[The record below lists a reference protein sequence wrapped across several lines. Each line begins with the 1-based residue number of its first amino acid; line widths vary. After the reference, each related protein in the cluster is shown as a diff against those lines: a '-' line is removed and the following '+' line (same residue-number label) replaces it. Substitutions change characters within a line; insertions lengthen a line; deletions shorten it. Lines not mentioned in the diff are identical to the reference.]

1 MKRAFLARQR
11 GVAVVTALLLTTLAV
26 SIVAS
31 LFWQQ
36 QVQVRSMENQRLHF
50 QTRWILRGGLDLVR
64 LILRQDAQDTAG
76 VTRADG
82 LWATPLAETRLDQF
96 VERDRIEGESFD
108 ASISGQTYDAQ
119 SRYNLANLAI
129 EGGAGGINRAQLA
142 IFTRLLQNLQ
152 LNPALARVV
161 ATQVA
166 RSEGAGLMAQQG
178 APNPNVEPVPA
189 GSGQPMKM
197 LRAEDL
203 LSVAGFDQKAIEKLR
218 DFVVVLPQAQTLVN
232 VNTAPAELLGA
243 LGPGMSLQDGQA
255 LVNARKRTAYVNKQA
270 FEAQLA
276 SLGKSLERDVEVVGT
291 GSDYFL
297 VLSRVKLDRA
307 ELMSWSLVRRS
318 TTNTQVVWIR
328 EI

>member
-129 EGGAGGINRAQLA
+129 EGGAGGINRGQLA

-178 APNPNVEPVPA
+178 APNPNVEPVSA

-197 LRAEDL
+197 LRVEDL

-218 DFVVVLPQAQTLVN
+218 DFVVVLPTQTTIN

-243 LGPGMSLQDGQA
+243 LGRDMSLQDGQA

>member
-1 MKRAFLARQR
+1 MKRRLLVRQR

-64 LILRQDAQDTAG
+64 LILRQDLQDSRG
-76 VTRADG
+76 ITRADG
-82 LWATPLAETRLDQF
+82 IWATPLAETRLDQF
-96 VERDRIEGESFD
+96 VERERVEGESFD

-119 SRYNLANLAI
+119 SRYNLANLASI
-129 EGGAGGINRAQLA
+129 QGNGGIDSKHLLVFQ
-142 IFTRLLQNLQ
+142 RLLQNLQ
-152 LNPALARVV
+152 LNPALAKAV

-166 RSEGAGLMAQQG
+166 RSQGAGLMPG
-178 APNPNVEPVPA
+178 APPQPDVEAVQP

-218 DFVVVLPQAQTLVN
+218 DFVVVLPERTAVN
-232 VNTAPAELLGA
+232 VNTASAELLAA
-243 LGPGMSLQDGQA
+243 LVGGMSLTEGQT
-255 LVNARKRTAYVNKQA
+255 LVVARKRTPWNAGEFKAYLQA
-270 FEAQLA
+270 M
-276 SLGKSLERDVEVVGT
+276 GKTPILKDGEYDGISY
-291 GSDYFL
+291 YFL
-297 VLSRVKLDRA
+297 VLSRVRLDRA
-307 ELMSWSLVRRS
+307 ELMSWSLIHRQQTS
-318 TTNTQVVWIR
+318 TRVVWIR

>member
-1 MKRAFLARQR
+1 MKSAFPGRQR

-64 LILRQDAQDTAG
+64 LVLRQDLMDG
-76 VTRADG
+76 RGITRADG
-82 LWATPLAETRLDQF
+82 VWATPLAETRLDQF
-96 VERDRIEGESFD
+96 VERERLKDESFD

-129 EGGAGGINRAQLA
+129 VGGAGGINKGQLRV
-142 IFTRLLQNLQ
+142 FERLLQNLQ
-152 LNPALARVV
+152 LNPALAKVV

-166 RSEGAGLMAQQG
+166 RSQGAGLLAQPPGTPQE
-178 APNPNVEPVPA
+178 NVMPVQP
-189 GSGQPMKM
+189 GSGQPMQM
-197 LRAEDL
+197 LRVEDL
-203 LSVAGFDQKAIEKLR
+203 LSVAGFDQRAIEKLR
-218 DFVVVLPQAQTLVN
+218 ELVTVLPEPTPVN
-232 VNTAPAELLGA
+232 VNTAPAEVLA
-243 LGPGMSLQDGQA
+243 A
-255 LVNARKRTAYVNKQA
+255 LVEGMAVSEGQNIVIARKRTPFTDAANFKG
-270 FEAQLA
+270 FLA
-276 SLGKSLERDVEVVGT
+276 GKSLVKDVEVDVK
-291 GSDYFL
+291 SSYFL

-307 ELMSWSLVRRS
+307 ELLSWSLVRREPTRTS
-318 TTNTQVVWIR
+318 VVWIR

>member
-1 MKRAFLARQR
+1 MKYRFPARQR

-64 LILRQDAQDTAG
+64 LVLRQDYMDSRG
-76 VTRADG
+76 ITRADG
-82 LWATPLAETRLDQF
+82 IWATPLAETRLDQF
-96 VERDRIEGESFD
+96 VERERLEGESFD

-142 IFTRLLQNLQ
+142 VFTRLLQNLQ

-166 RSEGAGLMAQQG
+166 RSQGAGLVAQPPG
-178 APNPNVEPVPA
+178 APNPNVEPVQA
-189 GSGQPMKM
+189 GSNQPMKM
-197 LRAEDL
+197 LRVEDL

-218 DFVVVLPQAQTLVN
+218 EFVVVLPQAQTAVN
-232 VNTAPAELLGA
+232 VNTAAPELLAA
-243 LGPGMSLQDGQA
+243 LGPGMAVAEGQA
-255 LVNARKRTAYVNKQA
+255 LVAARKRTPYINKQA
-270 FEAQLA
+270 FEAQLT
-276 SLGKSLERDVEVVGT
+276 SLGKTLDQNVEVAP
-291 GSDYFL
+291 GSDFFL

-307 ELMSWSLVRRS
+307 ELVSWSLVQR
-318 TTNTQVVWIR
+318 TPNNTQVVWIR

>member
-1 MKRAFLARQR
+1 MRRRFLTRQR

-64 LILRQDAQDTAG
+64 LILRQDAADTHG

-96 VERDRIEGESFD
+96 VERERLQGESFD

-129 EGGAGGINRAQLA
+129 EGGAGGINKAELA
-142 IFTRLLQNLQ
+142 VFTRLLQNLQ

-166 RSEGAGLMAQQG
+166 RSEGAGLMGQQEQ
-178 APNPNVEPVPA
+178 PNPNAEPVPA

-218 DFVVVLPQAQTLVN
+218 EFVVVLPQMQTRIN
-232 VNTAPAELLGA
+232 VNTASAELLGA
-243 LGPGMSLQDGQA
+243 LGPGMTLQDGQA
-255 LVNARKRTAYVNKQA
+255 LVNARKRTAYVSKQA

-276 SLGKSLERDVEVVGT
+276 SLGKQLQKDIEIGW

-318 TTNTQVVWIR
+318 ATNTQVIWIR